1 MSDFHVWRKDVIW
14 ERKRI
19 KKEERGYQL
28 REAVKTKE
36 EEAEKR
42 RKEETKED
50 KMSSA
55 VSWAI
60 KRIRNHGELG

>member
-1 MSDFHVWRKDVIW
+1 MIR

-19 KKEERGYQL
+19 KKEEKGYQF
-28 REAVKTKE
+28 REAVKMKE

-50 KMSSA
+50 EMSSA

-60 KRIRNHGELG
+60 EKIRNHGDLG